1 MSILYNVSTPIGNLG
16 DVTERALEVLRA
28 VDRVLAEDTRRTAIL
43 LRHFAINTP
52 LLSAHEHNEA
62 ARAGQI
68 VTWLDEGETLALVSD
83 AGTPLV
89 SDPGERIV
97 RAVLDAGHDVVPVPG
112 ASALLAALVATG
124 LPTVPFTFF
133 GFVPRSGRERDA
145 FLAQLAMLPH
155 TAVMYESPGRLH
167 RLLADLR
174 TSCGADRRI
183 AVARELTKVHET
195 FVRGTIADVVAY
207 YDERTTVK
215 GEVVVVLD
223 GAPEP
228 PPPSEHDA
236 AAVARALLADGTPA
250 SRVARELARRTGL
263 SRNDAYTIAL
273 AESTR
278 RDGDAQ

>member
-1 MSILYNVSTPIGNLG
+1 
-16 DVTERALEVLRA
+16 
-28 VDRVLAEDTRRTAIL
+28 
-43 LRHFAINTP
+43 
-52 LLSAHEHNEA
+52 
-62 ARAGQI
+62 
-68 VTWLDEGETLALVSD
+68 
-83 AGTPLV
+83 
-89 SDPGERIV
+89 V